1 MKVFNKFVKV
11 IAIRDAPIVDS
22 RQFGNGIQAYK
33 KGDIFEVLSAFKAKD
48 ITKGTVDI
56 DQIVVWHPKIGSTM
70 ALESKNFELLSEFR
84 NKQIDEIIR

>member
-1 MKVFNKFVKV
+1 MFNKFVKV

-33 KGDIFEVLSAFKAKD
+33 KGDIFEVMSSFSEE
-48 ITKGTVDI
+48 
-56 DQIVVWHPKIGSTM
+56 IVVWHSKIGSTM

-84 NKQIDEIIR
+84 NKKIDSIL

>member
-1 MKVFNKFVKV
+1 MFNKFVKV

-22 RQFGNGIQAYK
+22 RQFGNGIQAYN
-33 KGDIFEVLSAFKAKD
+33 KGDIFEVLSAFRSKNLLS
-48 ITKGTVDI
+48 GTIDI

-84 NKQIDEIIR
+84 NKKIDEIIR